1 MLMLRERIDEKKL
14 CETSFYF
21 FVKKAWKF
29 VDPTQ
34 LIDGW
39 YIKAICDHLQA
50 LSEGVFTKL
59 LINIPPRFGKSL
71 IGSVLYP
78 VWRWINDPGLRIFT
92 GSHSDDNRTRDA
104 LKSRILLNSDW
115 FKSHWGNKIQFRR
128 DQNQKTKYNNTA
140 LGERLTFTTNGGIT
154 GSGGDEIGLDD
165 PLDFKYR
172 YNTRFKKDLNEWID
186 QGLSTRLNDKLNG
199 KFYIIMQRLAT
210 DDPTGY
216 LLSKKHEN
224 FVHLCLQNEYDSEKK
239 CVTPI
244 FSDPRTING
253 QLLRQQ
259 MSNEELSSIKTKLGS
274 DGYATQY
281 QQNPRAQGGNIIKR
295 EYLRVC
301 SSLPNFDY
309 TFFSIDGA
317 WEIGQEN
324 DYSVCAHFGVS
335 GNNGYLIECWRKKL
349 QYHDFKRM
357 VIDKYNEKHPR
368 VLVIENKQSG
378 KGLIHELKNDGT
390 ASIEPVEPIGS
401 KILRTNL
408 STPFIEAGRFFLY
421 DNMSN
426 LSDVI
431 DELITFPNADH
442 DDIVDAITQGIFY
455 IQGNNGEIRARAI

>member
-1 MLMLRERIDEKKL
+1 MLRERIDEKKL
-14 CETSFYF
+14 CEESFYF

-29 VDPTQ
+29 VDPTP

-50 LSEGVFTKL
+50 LSEGVFIKL
-59 LINIPPRFGKSL
+59 IINIPPRFGKSL

-78 VWRWINDPGLRIFT
+78 VWRWVNDPALRIFT

-104 LKSRILLNSDW
+104 LKSRILLNSTW
-115 FKSHWGNKIQFRR
+115 FKSHWGYKIQFSR

-140 LGERLTFTTNGGIT
+140 LGERLTFTTKGGVT

-165 PLDFKYR
+165 PLDFRHR
-172 YNTRFKKDLNEWID
+172 YNTRYKKELNEWVD
-186 QGLSTRLNDKLNG
+186 QGLLTRLNDKLFG

-210 DDPTGY
+210 DDTTGY
-216 LLSKKHEN
+216 LLNKDKN
-224 FVHLCLQNEYDSEKK
+224 IVHLCLQNEYDSEKK

-253 QLLRQQ
+253 QLLRST
-259 MSNEELSSIKTKLGS
+259 MSNEELIEIKTKLGS

-281 QQNPRAQGGNIIKR
+281 QQNPRVNGGNIIKR
-295 EYLRVC
+295 EHLRIC

-309 TFFSIDGA
+309 TFFSVDGA
-317 WEIGQEN
+317 WETGQEN

-335 GNNGYLIECWRKKL
+335 GSNAYLIECWRRKL

-357 VIDKYNEKHPR
+357 IIDKYNQKRPR
-368 VLVIENKQSG
+368 VLVIENKASG
-378 KGLIHELKNDGT
+378 KAIIHELLNERIVQI
-390 ASIEPVEPIGS
+390 APINPVGS

-408 STPFIEAGRFFLY
+408 STPFIESGRLFLY
-421 DNMSN
+421 DKMEN

-442 DDIVDAITQGIFY
+442 DDIVDVVTQGIFY
-455 IQGNNGEIRARAI
+455 IQDNSGEIRARAI